1 MCFLLSQN
9 FAQTGASIM
18 AKSKQQEMTEV
29 REEVQVENPQAE
41 AQEEDEPER
50 LSRRE
55 CAQRVIAEVDGD
67 CTLNEL
73 AEKADKL
80 FVTGR
85 DGDRDYSDPDS
96 AGWHIQKIL
105 ETLEGVGLVE
115 LSWEC
120 VIHPKVARLG
130 LTAGK

>member
-1 MCFLLSQN
+1 
-9 FAQTGASIM
+9 M
-18 AKSKQQEMTEV
+18 AKTKQQETMEP
-29 REEVQVENPQAE
+29 REEAQVENPQAE
-41 AQEEDEPER
+41 AQEAEEPER

-67 CTLNEL
+67 CTLTEL

-80 FVTGR
+80 FVAGR
-85 DGDRDYSDPDS
+85 DGDRDYSDTDT
-96 AGWHIQKIL
+96 AAWHIQKIL

-120 VIHPKVARLG
+120 VVHPKVARLG
-130 LTAGK
+130 VPANK